1 MSLVE
6 FGRARLAL
14 AINLELSH
22 GRHGAAA
29 RVELLERAG
38 RRVARVDLSGWVE
51 DVAMG
56 RFERTVQDLAGRGV
70 EGLILNCS
78 RLRHVDHRCMRRLT
92 AAMAPFALRE
102 EGLAVLGLSPGL
114 RERYLSSANAAR
126 ADCVAS
132 SPVAVPAAGEREW
145 AS

>member
-6 FGRARLAL
+6 FDGARLAL

-51 DVAMG
+51 EVAMG
-56 RFERTVQDLAGRGV
+56 RFERAVQDLAGRGV
-70 EGLILNCS
+70 EGLILDCS
-78 RLRHVDHRCMRRLT
+78 RLRHVDHRCMPRLT
-92 AAMAPFALRE
+92 FAMAPFALRR

-114 RERYLSSANAAR
+114 RERYLRSENAACADR
-126 ADCVAS
+126 AVS

-145 AS
+145 PS